1 MTRIA
6 GNRVLLAVTSAD
18 SWIFYRGLV
27 GHLRCAGFDPVLLSS
42 PGPDLQAIAK
52 DEQVASVEVPME
64 REIAP
69 IKDLISCWNVYR
81 IMRKFRPDI
90 VDASTPKAGL
100 LVGIAAW
107 LARVPFR
114 VYCLRG
120 LRLETTSGVMRFIL
134 WVAEWISCACAN
146 RVVCVS
152 SSLRERAIA
161 LKLVSRGKT
170 VVIRK
175 GSSGVDLDRFTAWD
189 SDSLETKELSL
200 RLGIPED
207 AQIVGFVGRLV
218 KDKGIYQL
226 FEAFQNLRKQFPR
239 LCLLVLGNFEAGDP
253 VEPEVRSF
261 IEFNDAVIHLGFVRD
276 TAPYYRLMDVLAFPT
291 HREGFGQVSI
301 EAQASGVPVVTT
313 RATGAI
319 DSVIDGIT
327 GFLVPVGDSSAL
339 RARIAQLL
347 ADNGLRSDMAR
358 EGRAWMER
366 DFGQERIWRAQTRF
380 YRELVSGGLGWV
392 SNPGSYN

>member
-1 MTRIA
+1 MSPIA

-27 GHLRCAGFDPVLLSS
+27 GHLRCAGFDLVLLSS
-42 PGPDLQAIAK
+42 PGAGLQAIAK
-52 DEQVASVEVPME
+52 EEQVAALEVPME

-69 IKDLISCWNVYR
+69 IKDLIACWNVYR
-81 IMRKFRPDI
+81 IMRKSRPDI

-100 LVGIAAW
+100 LVGLAAW

-161 LKLVSRGKT
+161 LKLVSRRKT
-170 VVIRK
+170 VVLRK
-175 GSSGVDLDRFTAWD
+175 GSSGVDLDRFTASD
-189 SDSLETKELSL
+189 SDSSETKELSL
-200 RLGIPED
+200 QLGIPED

-226 FEAFQNLRKQFPR
+226 LEAFQGLRKQFPQ
-239 LCLLVLGNFEAGDP
+239 LCLLVLGNFEEGDP

-261 IEFNDAVIHLGFVRD
+261 IECNDAVIHPGFVRD

-291 HREGFGQVSI
+291 LREGFGQVSL

-313 RATGAI
+313 MATGAI

-327 GFLVPVGDSSAL
+327 GFLVPVGDSTAL
-339 RARIAQLL
+339 RMRIAQLL

-366 DFGQERIWRAQTRF
+366 DFGQERIWGAQTRF
-380 YRELVSGGLGWV
+380 YRELISGGLGWV